1 MDISQASGNT
11 PLLHLRRISRIM
23 GCHIHVKLEAAN
35 TGGSAAVRI
44 AGHYVENAV
53 ESGRLQKGGCI
64 VEACL
69 PNMAIALAQACVQTD
84 VRLMVVMPEDV
95 NPQIL
100 PLLHTMGAEIMLT
113 DASQGFAGALR
124 KAEEMNKDIWTS
136 CRLNITSD
144 PAGPDAYRRLLGPE
158 ILRDCRS
165 QGFEPDAFI
174 AGIGTGATMMG
185 AGTYLKEQSGTC
197 LVAVEP
203 AESAVLTGG
212 APGKHGIDGIGLGI
226 VPELFDPGA
235 VDEIQ
240 QVATADAIKSARR
253 LLNVEA
259 VCCGTSTGACLHAAL
274 QLSFRDG
281 YRGKHIVIMGY
292 DTGERYSHRALF
304 GQPSKDIL
312 LNALSAGKTGK
323 PVS

>member
-23 GCHIHVKLEAAN
+23 GCHMYVKLEAAN

-44 AGHYVENAV
+44 ARRYVEEAM

-69 PNMAIALAQACVQTD
+69 PNMAIALAQTCVQTD
-84 VRLMVVMPEDV
+84 IRLMVVMPEDV
-95 NPQIL
+95 NPRLL

-113 DASQGFAGALR
+113 DASLGFAGAMR
-124 KAEEMNKDIWTS
+124 KAVEMNKDIWTS
-136 CRLNITSD
+136 CRLDITSN
-144 PAGPDAYRRLLGPE
+144 PTGPDAYRKMLGPE
-158 ILRDCRS
+158 ILRDC
-165 QGFEPDAFI
+165 QGMGFVPDAFI

-185 AGTYLKEQSGTC
+185 AGTYLKEQSGAC

-203 AESAVLTGG
+203 AESAVLSGG
-212 APGKHGIDGIGLGI
+212 APGKHGIDGIGLGFM
-226 VPELFDPGA
+226 PELFKADA

-240 QVATADAIKSARR
+240 KVSTGDAVKSARR

-274 QLSFRDG
+274 QMSFREG
-281 YRGKHIVIMGY
+281 SRGKHIVIMGY
-292 DTGERYSHRALF
+292 DTGERYSHRAIF
-304 GQPSKDIL
+304 GLPSKDIL
-312 LNALSAGKTGK
+312 LNALSGRKREA
-323 PVS
+323 